1 MRNWS
6 VYIKTLREYWA
17 DEKVVL
23 ILDQIKDLHRNP
35 IIDPEQRLTND
46 EALSLIGIMD
56 SAVTAIIA
64 DMKERRE
71 RVRRFLSLCRLL
83 PCLKHLDWRSVYV
96 SISPT
101 LLVRAIL
108 SASHALIS
116 QPKPNA
122 EPRFITRFAC

>member
-6 VYIKTLREYWA
+6 VYIKTLRECWA

-23 ILDQIKDLHRNP
+23 ILEQIKDLHRNP
-35 IIDPEQRLTND
+35 IIHPEQRLTND

-71 RVRRFLSLCRLL
+71 QIATKYRQTVDDVWCS
-83 PCLKHLDWRSVYV
+83 
-96 SISPT
+96 
-101 LLVRAIL
+101 
-108 SASHALIS
+108 
-116 QPKPNA
+116 
-122 EPRFITRFAC
+122 

>member
-6 VYIKTLREYWA
+6 AYIKTLRECGA

-35 IIDPEQRLTND
+35 IIHPEQRLTND

-64 DMKERRE
+64 DMKQRKEKTSPSLP
-71 RVRRFLSLCRLL
+71 FPLPLSTAVNE
-83 PCLKHLDWRSVYV
+83 K
-96 SISPT
+96 T
-101 LLVRAIL
+101 
-108 SASHALIS
+108 
-116 QPKPNA
+116 
-122 EPRFITRFAC
+122 